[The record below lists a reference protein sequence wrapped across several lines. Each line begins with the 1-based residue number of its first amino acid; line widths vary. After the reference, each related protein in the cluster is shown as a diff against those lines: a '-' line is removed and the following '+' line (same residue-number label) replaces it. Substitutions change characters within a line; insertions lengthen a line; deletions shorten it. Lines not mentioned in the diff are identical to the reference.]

1 MYSREELAMKV
12 NLPEVR
18 VQVSWKTLIENSFRI
33 QIKDPSVS
41 SQRSNERFRGDV
53 EIFLDRLILYL
64 RVGEIITLNGYIIW
78 RE

>member
-1 MYSREELAMKV
+1 MKV

-64 RVGEIITLNGYIIW
+64 RVGEIITLNGCINW

>member
-1 MYSREELAMKV
+1 MKV

>member
-64 RVGEIITLNGYIIW
+64 RVGEIITLNGCINW

>member
-1 MYSREELAMKV
+1 MKV

-64 RVGEIITLNGYIIW
+64 RVDEILL
-78 RE
+78 RCC

>member
-1 MYSREELAMKV
+1 MKV

-41 SQRSNERFRGDV
+41 SQRSNERFWGDV

>member
-1 MYSREELAMKV
+1 MKV

-53 EIFLDRLILYL
+53 KIFLDRLILYL
-64 RVGEIITLNGYIIW
+64 RVDEILL
-78 RE
+78 RCC